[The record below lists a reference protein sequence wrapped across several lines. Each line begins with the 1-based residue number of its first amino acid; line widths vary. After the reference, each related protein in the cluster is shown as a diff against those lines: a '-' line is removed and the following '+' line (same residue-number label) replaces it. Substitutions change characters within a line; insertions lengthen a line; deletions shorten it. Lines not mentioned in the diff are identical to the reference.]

1 MAFFHSTPLYLP
13 YHTVFSYTLDMEFE
27 VAFFDLDDTLYDKQS
42 GLWDAIRQRM
52 SLYMHERLGMSWE
65 VIPNLRRHYFETY
78 GTTLRGLQLHH
89 QVDAD
94 DYLEYVHDL
103 PLNEYIQP
111 DPELREMLL
120 TLPLRRFIFTNADRD
135 HAKRVLQTLEIA
147 DCFEGIIDVRAIHF
161 YCKPEPQAYQI
172 ALKIAQIDD
181 AKRCIYL
188 DDSLVNLVEAR
199 KLGFYTVLVGQ
210 DGIAPEVDLSVRQV
224 KELRIKLPSLWENH
238 RQGK

>member
-1 MAFFHSTPLYLP
+1 MDFK
-13 YHTVFSYTLDMEFE
+13 

-52 SLYMHERLGMSWE
+52 SLYMHERLGMSWD

-94 DYLEYVHDL
+94 DYLAYVHDL
-103 PLNEYIQP
+103 PLHEFIQP

-147 DCFEGIIDVRAIHF
+147 DCFEGIIDVRAIRF

-172 ALKIAQIDD
+172 ALEIAQVDD
-181 AKRCIYL
+181 PKCCIYL
-188 DDSLVNLVEAR
+188 DDSLVNLAEAR
-199 KLGFYTVLVGQ
+199 KLGFYTILVGQ
-210 DGIAPEVDLSVRQV
+210 DGAEPQVDLSLRQI
-224 KELRIKLPSLWENH
+224 KELRTKLPSLWNNH
-238 RQGK
+238 REGK

>member
-1 MAFFHSTPLYLP
+1 MK
-13 YHTVFSYTLDMEFE
+13 FE

-42 GLWDAIRQRM
+42 GLWEAIRNRM

-65 VIPNLRRHYFETY
+65 VIPTLRRHYFETY

-94 DYLEYVHDL
+94 DYLAYVHDL
-103 PLNEYIQP
+103 PIHEFIQP
-111 DPELREMLL
+111 DPQLRQMLT

-135 HAKRVLQTLEIA
+135 HARRVLQTLNIA
-147 DCFEGIIDVRAIHF
+147 DCFDGIIDVRAIHF

-172 ALKIAQIDD
+172 ALQIAEIDEPQQ
-181 AKRCIYL
+181 CLYL
-188 DDSLVNLVEAR
+188 DDSLVNLAAAR

-210 DGIAPEVDLSVRQV
+210 DGHEPQVDLSIREI
-224 KELRIKLPSLWENH
+224 KELRKKMPHLWDNH
-238 RQGK
+238 RGTP